1 MIYFEITLLLL
12 GFTISIIT
20 LSREGKEEKRKL
32 KKILSFAYVTFCLIS
47 IVLVTIKY
55 TSSQKSDNK
64 LFKSLG
70 DIEGTINIQ
79 SDKLI
84 SLLDKTIDLNHKMD
98 NIASKTEIA
107 IKQREKSLKIFEE
120 QNKLL
125 EKSNKLNELKIL
137 NDSANV
143 EIYGATINFL
153 PIDST
158 KYKYVIPFYNTG
170 KRNATRFSDLIVF
183 VFKNKNGIYFRH
195 ELTTSAYREG
205 GKSISPS
212 SNNTA
217 TSIINL
223 DKDYIKRQTSGGT
236 LVICYR
242 YYDDVLK
249 KYYTPESRFE
259 FNNNWNQNIYNILNE
274 GKPTSEIGLNE
285 YLLKNNIKSSL
296 EIY

>member
-1 MIYFEITLLLL
+1 MIYFEIVLLLL
-12 GFTISIIT
+12 GFVISIIT
-20 LSREGKEEKRKL
+20 LLREGKEENRKL
-32 KKILSFAYVTFCLIS
+32 KKVLSFAYIAFCLIS
-47 IVLVTIKY
+47 LVFAVVKY
-55 TSSQKSDNK
+55 TSNMKSDNK

-70 DIEGTINIQ
+70 DIEGTINVQ
-79 SDKLI
+79 GDKLF
-84 SLLDKTIDLNHKMD
+84 SLLDKIIDLNHKMD

-107 IKQREKSLKIFEE
+107 IKQREESLKIFEE

-125 EKSNKLNELKIL
+125 EKSNKLTELKII

-195 ELTTSAYREG
+195 ELTNSAYREG
-205 GKSISPS
+205 GRSISPY

-217 TSIINL
+217 TSLINL
-223 DKDYIKRQTSGGT
+223 DKNYLKRQTSGGT
-236 LVICYR
+236 LVIYYR
-242 YYDDVLK
+242 YYDTVLK
-249 KYYTPESRFE
+249 KYYTQESRFE
-259 FNNNWNQNIYNILNE
+259 FSNNWDQNIYNILNE
-274 GKPTSEIGLNE
+274 GKPASEIGLDE

-296 EIY
+296 DIY